1 MTDAVSPETPIIS
14 ARDLL
19 KQFQQQYPAIS
30 EHQPLAIGIDKQLL
44 AAHPETNRKQLRGA
58 LAMHTRSMRYLK
70 NLQTAK
76 QRVNLD
82 GSTAGEVSDAQ
93 RELAA
98 TELRERF
105 KKRAQEHKAQ
115 EQARAKAEKEARA
128 EQERQEKLRQLTEK
142 FATRR

>member
-1 MTDAVSPETPIIS
+1 MTDAVSPEIPVIS

-19 KQFQQQYPAIS
+19 KQFQQQYPAIG
-30 EHQPLAIGIDKQLL
+30 EHLPLAIGIDKQLL
-44 AAHPETNRKQLRGA
+44 AAHPDTNRKQLRGA

-76 QRVNLD
+76 HRINLD
-82 GSTAGEVSDAQ
+82 GSQAGEVSDAQ

-115 EQARAKAEKEARA
+115 QAAQAKAEKDARA
-128 EQERQEKLRQLTEK
+128 EQERQEKLLQLTEK
-142 FATRR
+142 FASRR